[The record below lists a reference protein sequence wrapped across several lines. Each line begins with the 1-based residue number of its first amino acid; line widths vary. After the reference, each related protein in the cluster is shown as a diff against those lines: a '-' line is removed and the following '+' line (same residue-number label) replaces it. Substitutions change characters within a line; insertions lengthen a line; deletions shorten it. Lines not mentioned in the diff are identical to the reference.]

1 MVSGQSTNS
10 AHLSPSSPPPCP
22 SGQGVGG
29 GASNTPPQT
38 LQRGGEDWLEVC
50 LYVRWQTE
58 RWQTLTATLDVLKE
72 AGTPR
77 DGAKICA
84 PLRTQALSSDGEY
97 LVQPVGYRL
106 GDKRKGP
113 QVKYAIER
121 QGVKFGILNRQE
133 PHETIPNV
141 HVIISGDAMLFHGGV
156 DRVWTMVCA
165 WLADLGAEII
175 ESKVSRVDVAV
186 DLPGVDVREFY
197 DAFLAGRVITRA
209 KKAKQFGE
217 DAWRAHHAGRKAT
230 GITIGNA
237 PMVRVYDKL
246 AECKDPGVREML
258 KEQRWGGKIPEKA
271 TRVEFQLRGDFL
283 KEGRWFGFSLRRSSR
298 KMRAIV
304 SVQDWI
310 NQRVQVCEYLT
321 RKWLRFV
328 TDGLDRRHTE
338 RAENMPVWEIVCR
351 SIVALW
357 TRIQDAAPRI
367 DYKAIKVDALL
378 SQVRGCME
386 RVAAIR
392 REAVHSAEDFL
403 GFMVDELAH
412 FIEGDNA
419 VVDRIREKLGSMAE
433 PAPHPVPI

>member
-1 MVSGQSTNS
+1 M
-10 AHLSPSSPPPCP
+10 
-22 SGQGVGG
+22 GG

-38 LQRGGEDWLEVC
+38 LQRGGEDYLEVC
-50 LYVRWQTE
+50 LYVRWKAE
-58 RWQTLTATLDVLKE
+58 RWQTLTETLDVLKA
-72 AGTPR
+72 AGTPT

-84 PLRTQALSSDGEY
+84 PPRTTDLGSSGEY
-97 LVQPVGYRL
+97 LVQPTGYRL

-113 QVKYAIER
+113 QVRYAIER
-121 QGVKFGILNRQE
+121 QGVRIGILNRQE

-141 HVIISGDAMLFHGGV
+141 HVIMAGDALLFHGGV
-156 DRVWTMVCA
+156 DRLWPMVLA
-165 WLADLGAEII
+165 WLADLGAEVI
-175 ESKVSRVDVAV
+175 ETKVSRVDVAV

-197 DAFLAGRVITRA
+197 DAFMAGRVITRA
-209 KKAKQFGE
+209 KKSAGFGE
-217 DAWRAHHAGRKAT
+217 DVWRTRHAGRKTT

-237 PMVRVYDKL
+237 PMVRCYDKL

-258 KEQRWGGKIPEKA
+258 KEQRWGGVMPEKA

-338 RAENMPVWEIVCR
+338 RAENLPVWELVCR

-357 TRIQDAAPRI
+357 DRLSDAAPRI

-378 SQVRGCME
+378 AQVRGCME

-392 REAVHSAEDFL
+392 RECVSTAEDFL
-403 GFMVDELAH
+403 GFVVHEFAQ
-412 FIEGDNA
+412 FIDGDNA
-419 VVDRIREKLGSMAE
+419 IPDRVREKLGSMAD
-433 PAPHPVPI
+433 PAPDPIPI